1 MASNEDQIR
10 SVVQRFSE
18 AWNRNNGAEV
28 GAFFTEDGCLINPF
42 GERANGRA
50 SVGEMYTRYFGG
62 ILHGTTTAFSVGT
75 IRMVE
80 QSHAFLDGDQV
91 VHAADGSVLLQVH
104 VSALMRRETDGWRFV
119 DARPHIVATR
129 PA

>member
-1 MASNEDQIR
+1 MIGRAYNPASRVIGDGVPAKCAYGRIAMASNEDQIR

-50 SVGEMYTRYFGG
+50 
-62 ILHGTTTAFSVGT
+62 
-75 IRMVE
+75 
-80 QSHAFLDGDQV
+80 
-91 VHAADGSVLLQVH
+91 
-104 VSALMRRETDGWRFV
+104 V

>member
-50 SVGEMYTRYFGG
+50 SVGEMYTRYLGEYSKVRRPRSAWAPFGWWSRV
-62 ILHGTTTAFSVGT
+62 TPSST
-75 IRMVE
+75 
-80 QSHAFLDGDQV
+80 
-91 VHAADGSVLLQVH
+91 
-104 VSALMRRETDGWRFV
+104 
-119 DARPHIVATR
+119 ATR
-129 PA
+129 LFMQPMDPCCYRCTSPR